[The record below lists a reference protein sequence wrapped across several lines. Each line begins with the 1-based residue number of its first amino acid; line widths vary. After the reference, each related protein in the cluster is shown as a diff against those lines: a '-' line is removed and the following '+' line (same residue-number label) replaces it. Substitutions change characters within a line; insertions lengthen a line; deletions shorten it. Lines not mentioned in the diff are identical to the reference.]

1 MIVPGGGPSE
11 DGSRWVS
18 SRPGFLVHVNVL
30 SHLFRGR
37 FLTMLI
43 KAHAQGRLSFFAD
56 HAALTDRRAFKRFL
70 APLRKIEWV
79 VYTKNPFAGP
89 KQVLRYLSRYTHRVA
104 ISNRRLVSTD
114 DNGVAFRWKLPRR
127 SLSMKRRR
135 PLPQT
140 SRTSCPAPAP
150 AAVGL

>member
-1 MIVPGGGPSE
+1 MIVPGGGLSE

-18 SRPGFLVHVNVL
+18 SRPGFLVHVNLL

-43 KAHAQGRLSFFAD
+43 KARTQGRLSFFAD
-56 HAALTDRRAFKRFL
+56 HAALTDRRAFRRCL

-89 KQVLRYLSRYTHRVA
+89 KQVLRYLSRYTTASPSPIVVWSPPTITA
-104 ISNRRLVSTD
+104 
-114 DNGVAFRWKLPRR
+114 
-127 SLSMKRRR
+127 SLSAGRITASTNPNDGGR
-135 PLPQT
+135 
-140 SRTSCPAPAP
+140 
-150 AAVGL
+150 